1 MYRIKEFAAMTGLP
15 PSKIRFYEKH
25 GLLATRREEN
35 GYRVF
40 SPKDAFRANAFRVL
54 LQYGFTVE
62 QAVAM
67 LDAEQGTDDF
77 KRSLEDQQAKLRR
90 EADLLRY
97 RLAKIDSALALIDG
111 GGRAAFTLVDAPDQ
125 LYVSASVGRD
135 FGVSVENEREIAL
148 FYDLLSITSCAR
160 IIAKRDFD
168 APGETVDPSYV
179 IAMPE
184 SEEHR
189 LEGVDRA
196 HVGRL
201 CLGKCVRFRRR
212 VTRAESVRKETFA
225 DLFAYLDDHGYALR
239 GGRDPVPVV
248 SEPGRERQ
256 RYRDAVRPGEIK
268 APRRWRERRRRGGR
282 SPD

>member
-1 MYRIKEFAAMTGLP
+1 
-15 PSKIRFYEKH
+15 
-25 GLLATRREEN
+25 
-35 GYRVF
+35 
-40 SPKDAFRANAFRVL
+40 
-54 LQYGFTVE
+54 
-62 QAVAM
+62 M

-212 VTRAESVRKETFA
+212 VTRAGEHAQGDVRGPVR
-225 DLFAYLDDHGYALR
+225 LPGRPRLR
-239 GGRDPVPVV
+239 AAGGRDPVPVV

-282 SPD
+282 RRPRRRGGCAAGNRSELVKPYALSAATASSAAM